1 MEKRIGIILVNYN
14 GVTDTIDCIESLNK
28 MSYKNFQTIVVDNKS
43 SDCSLK
49 VLLEKKNELRFELI
63 ALNEN
68 KGFSAGNN
76 AGICKAIQIGAEY
89 VLLLNNDTIVD
100 QYFLEK
106 LMREE
111 VVSSGLCVT
120 TGTIFYANN
129 KNKIWYA
136 AGQFHPYLAK
146 VSQIGLNYNKG
157 KIPQNP
163 IKVSFA
169 SGCCMCIP
177 ISVIEKV
184 GLLDES
190 YFLYEEDVDYCY
202 RLMRKSIN
210 IYYVPD
216 AVLYHKISSSTTKTD
231 KMSAVTQYYMVR
243 NKYNFINRYYKG
255 LRRIIPG
262 THSLLMYSYYCL
274 RYGMHPKYVIWG
286 IVDSLKGKTSK
297 TERKL

>member
-1 MEKRIGIILVNYN
+1 MEKCIGIILVNYN
-14 GVTDTIDCIESLNK
+14 GATDTIDCIESLNK
-28 MSYKNFQTIVVDNKS
+28 MSYKNFQIIVVDNKS
-43 SDCSLK
+43 TDDSLK
-49 VLLEKKNELRFELI
+49 LLYQKKDVLKYEVI
-63 ALNEN
+63 ALNQN
-68 KGFSAGNN
+68 RGFSAGNN
-76 AGICKAIQIGAEY
+76 VGILKAIQNGVKY

-100 QYFLEK
+100 SYFLER

-111 VVSSGLCVT
+111 IIASDACVI
-120 TGTIFYANN
+120 TGTIYYASN
-129 KNKIWYA
+129 KNRIWYA

-146 VSQIGLNYNKG
+146 VSQIGLKYNKA
-157 KIPQNP
+157 KLPLNP

-177 ISVIEKV
+177 VSVIEAV
-184 GLLDES
+184 GFLDES

-202 RLMRKSIN
+202 RLICKNID

-243 NKYNFINRYYKG
+243 NKYIFINRYYKG
-255 LRRIIPG
+255 LRRIIPY
-262 THSLLMYSYYCL
+262 THSFLMYFYYCL
-274 RYGMHPKYVIWG
+274 RYGMEPKYLIWA
-286 IVDSLKGKTSK
+286 IVDFLNGKTFK